1 MTKPWERQKGE
12 TATSYKKFQEYLE
25 TPRPMGMKEFC
36 DKKGYGYSST
46 KRLFYK
52 YNWADRARQY
62 DNELYTAEVE
72 AVKRKRA
79 KEAEERDSR
88 HIKMALLAQNKGAN
102 ILAKAE
108 AAITVKDAIR
118 LIETGIKIEREVA
131 GVPTEIHKHEIDVPK
146 EIKIRIVTREDIEN
160 ERRNASL

>member
-12 TATSYKKFQEYLE
+12 TATSYKKFQKYLE
-25 TPRPMGMKEFC
+25 VERPVTLKDFC
-36 DKKGYGYSST
+36 DSQGFTYSST

-62 DNELYTAEVE
+62 DNELYSAEVE

-79 KEAEERDSR
+79 KEAEDRDSR

-131 GVPTEIHKHEIDVPK
+131 GEPSEVHKHEIDVPN

-160 ERRNASL
+160 ERRNATL